1 MPHASPD
8 SAAPGHP
15 RSLESLRAR
24 YGEGYRWRALAA
36 MACGM
41 VAAVLSATIF
51 NVAAPSLMADFHLGQ
66 DQVQWA
72 VTAYMAAMTI
82 AMLPVAWLVD
92 RYGFRRVFLVAVLL
106 LAVGSL
112 GGALAPGFAAVVA
125 MRILQGAAAGI
136 LQPMST
142 LLVLRHFPVDRQGRA
157 MGILSFGIVLAPAV
171 APILGGLLVDHFGWR
186 AIFLITLPGCAAA
199 LWSGLALLPV
209 RAPTPALHRFDW
221 RGLALLT
228 LAILTLLQTV
238 GGLHAHGLVSW
249 PSAGGAALTVVA
261 LLAFAV
267 HARRVPGPLLQLSL
281 FRQRAFAMG
290 AVVSFI
296 YGLGLFGS
304 TYLIPVFLQTVLAY
318 NATTAGFALFPAGI
332 ALALV
337 TPGAGHLADK
347 VPAHRQTALGL
358 LLFTL
363 SFLALAWLAL
373 GRGQGDIP
381 LLPALMAAVVLG
393 RVGLALILPALNLGA
408 LRGLEAAQ
416 VGQGSGLVSCVRQ
429 VGGAVGVG
437 LGAVYVEWRSSSLGI
452 GGGGQAFAEVFLIVA
467 VTFFLAM
474 AAALGM
480 VQPQRR
486 KPPFDC

>member
-1 MPHASPD
+1 
-8 SAAPGHP
+8 
-15 RSLESLRAR
+15 
-24 YGEGYRWRALAA
+24 
-36 MACGM
+36 
-41 VAAVLSATIF
+41 
-51 NVAAPSLMADFHLGQ
+51 
-66 DQVQWA
+66 
-72 VTAYMAAMTI
+72 
-82 AMLPVAWLVD
+82 
-92 RYGFRRVFLVAVLL
+92 
-106 LAVGSL
+106 
-112 GGALAPGFAAVVA
+112 
-125 MRILQGAAAGI
+125 
-136 LQPMST
+136 
-142 LLVLRHFPVDRQGRA
+142 
-157 MGILSFGIVLAPAV
+157 
-171 APILGGLLVDHFGWR
+171 
-186 AIFLITLPGCAAA
+186 
-199 LWSGLALLPV
+199 
-209 RAPTPALHRFDW
+209 
-221 RGLALLT
+221 LALLT
-228 LAILTLLQTV
+228 VAILALLQTV
-238 GGLHAHGLVSW
+238 GGLHAYGLLSW
-249 PSAGGAALTVVA
+249 FSAGGGAVAVAA

-267 HARRVPGPLLQLSL
+267 HARRVPGPLLRLSL
-281 FRQRAFAMG
+281 FQQRAFAMG

-318 NATTAGFALFPAGI
+318 NATTAGFALFPGGV

-363 SFLALAWLAL
+363 SFLALAGLAMGW
-373 GRGQGDIP
+373 GRGAIP

-408 LRGLEAAQ
+408 LRGLEPAQ
-416 VGQGSGLVSCVRQ
+416 VGQGSGLISCVRQ

-452 GGGGQAFAEVFLIVA
+452 HGGGQAFSEVFFIVA

-486 KPPFDC
+486 NSPSE